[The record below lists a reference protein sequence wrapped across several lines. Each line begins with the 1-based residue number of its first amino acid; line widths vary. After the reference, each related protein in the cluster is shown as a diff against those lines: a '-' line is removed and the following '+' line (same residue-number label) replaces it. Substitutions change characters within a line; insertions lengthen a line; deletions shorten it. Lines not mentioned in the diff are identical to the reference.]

1 MQPWIYTVDRRR
13 FPRWKAIL
21 AGLETAVRTGQLRH
35 GERLPAQR
43 LIADLMGVHINTL
56 NRAMQ
61 EAARRGLIHARVGS
75 GTTVIA
81 DPSTRA
87 LPPQGRHSSYKPER
101 DITA

>member
-21 AGLETAVRTGQLRH
+21 AGLEAAIHIGQLRH
-35 GERLPAQR
+35 EERVPAQR
-43 LIADLMGVHINTL
+43 LIADLMGVHLNML
-56 NRAMQ
+56 NRVTQ
-61 EAARRGLIHARVGS
+61 ETARRGLIHARGGS

-81 DPSTRA
+81 DPPSRA
-87 LPPQGRHSSYKPER
+87 SPPQGPHSPYKPER